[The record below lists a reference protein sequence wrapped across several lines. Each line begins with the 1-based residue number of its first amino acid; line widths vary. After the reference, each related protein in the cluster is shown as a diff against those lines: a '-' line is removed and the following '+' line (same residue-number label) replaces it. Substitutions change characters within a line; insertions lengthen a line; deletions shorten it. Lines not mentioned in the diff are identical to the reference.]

1 MLDISMVG
9 EKVLRTV
16 VLSDAVGFTARMQSD
31 EPNALQALAHDHQ
44 VFRAAVL
51 AHEGEVVKSTGDGLL
66 CLFNSPAQAVRACLA
81 ALPMMNELQHRFAIH
96 TGEVT
101 VVEGDVFGDAVNICA
116 RLEREAKPGSVVA
129 SRMVLDLVKAQA
141 LPAATKVGKVI
152 VRGVQEPLEIY
163 AWGSK
168 VPTRRSIPWS
178 PTKMGILLVPAVLG
192 AVWWQGR
199 MSQPPADEESVRR
212 SVSKL
217 IQNEGANSDAPDI
230 EALIDETYI
239 QVLEEVEQYE
249 TVKVEARK
257 AVDPTKVVQWL
268 KISPMGKRERGQRE
282 IEHWSLVAMAVE
294 IAGSRDPKV
303 VVQKLSESKN
313 PTASIALTA
322 FREEFGGRK

>member
-1 MLDISMVG
+1 
-9 EKVLRTV
+9 
-16 VLSDAVGFTARMQSD
+16 
-31 EPNALQALAHDHQ
+31 
-44 VFRAAVL
+44 
-51 AHEGEVVKSTGDGLL
+51 
-66 CLFNSPAQAVRACLA
+66 
-81 ALPMMNELQHRFAIH
+81 
-96 TGEVT
+96 
-101 VVEGDVFGDAVNICA
+101 
-116 RLEREAKPGSVVA
+116 
-129 SRMVLDLVKAQA
+129 
-141 LPAATKVGKVI
+141 
-152 VRGVQEPLEIY
+152 
-163 AWGSK
+163 
-168 VPTRRSIPWS
+168 
-178 PTKMGILLVPAVLG
+178 MGILLVPVVLG

-199 MSQPPADEESVRR
+199 MSQPPADEDSVRR

-249 TVKVEARK
+249 TVKAQARK
-257 AVDPTKVVQWL
+257 SVDPTKVVQWL
-268 KISPMGKRERGQRE
+268 KTSPMGKRERGQRE